1 MTETLIPPKH
11 LRVYRHN
18 YALPE
23 TDGRTL
29 VRKISV
35 YLQSVKIQKIL
46 INIRRQNMKT
56 CMLPNTTYRQK
67 LGIFEGRLATKCI

>member
-11 LRVYRHN
+11 FRVYRHN

-23 TDGRTL
+23 ADGRTL

-35 YLQSVKIQKIL
+35 YLQSAKIQKTI
-46 INIRRQNMKT
+46 T
-56 CMLPNTTYRQK
+56 
-67 LGIFEGRLATKCI
+67 